1 MKKSEND
8 RNNGSMCKQSN
19 VTHPGLI
26 SGTRPRYHVSGT
38 IALKLNSGIFHCKNY
53 SENKRNIGRKCL
65 CIQY

>member
-26 SGTRPRYHVSGT
+26 SGTRPRYHVSTQFGNYCPE
-38 IALKLNSGIFHCKNY
+38 IKFWHFSLQKLF
-53 SENKRNIGRKCL
+53 RK
-65 CIQY
+65 